1 MAYGGNRR
9 EANTFV
15 SSSVQVLTRLWLSGA
30 TGLVRGPT
38 PGSEPVRIARGG
50 LVEPGDSARLRAL
63 IWQGGLQFSPYPVPG
78 PSDRSV
84 LARLLAHVALG
95 LVGTPARAV
104 GPRVE
109 VTLLAAGLRVAEL
122 ELLEEIPPEASFV
135 TPLTHGVVAL
145 ERLGLLKIHR
155 AAPGADAARPSGPRP
170 AGGDEHVPVLG
181 GEAVS
186 EEELDPAL
194 LAALEER
201 DEELEVGLA
210 TARALLARGQWEM
223 AERALLRLRDHR
235 LDDARV
241 LALLALAKLG
251 DATRVRPA
259 VLADALR
266 WTELAEQ
273 LGAPDPDTLALVEA
287 ARRALTHAEGVLAA
301 REDRAPPTLHAKE
314 A

>member
-1 MAYGGNRR
+1 MAHGGNRR
-9 EANTFV
+9 EANTYA
-15 SSSVQVLTRLWLSGA
+15 SSAVQVLTRLWLSGA
-30 TGLVRGPT
+30 TGLVRGAT
-38 PGSEPVRIARGG
+38 PGVEPVRIARGG
-50 LVEPGDSARLRAL
+50 LVDPGDAARLRAL

-104 GPRVE
+104 GPVVE
-109 VTLLAAGLRVAEL
+109 VLLLAPGARVAEL
-122 ELLEEIPPEASFV
+122 ELLEVIPAEAAFA
-135 TPLTHGVVAL
+135 TPLTQGVVAL

-155 AAPGADAARPSGPRP
+155 AAHATDVARPSAPRH
-170 AGGDEHVPVLG
+170 AGGDEHVPVRG
-181 GEAVS
+181 GDVVVEA
-186 EEELDPAL
+186 ELDASL
-194 LAALEER
+194 LAALEDR

-251 DATRVRPA
+251 DATRLRPG

-273 LGAPDPDTLALVEA
+273 LGAPDRDTVQLIEA
-287 ARRALTHAEGVLAA
+287 ARRSLAHAEGVLAA
-301 REDRAPPTLHAKE
+301 RADRAPPTLHAKE